1 MTSPSPPL
9 PSAKPPSHPRRFAE
23 RDPFLARLR
32 TICLGLPGAQE
43 KISHGHP
50 NFFTRKVF
58 AIFGGLVKG
67 DHAATDFARSV
78 LFLPDADERTALLG
92 DQRFFH
98 PAYYGPYGWVGLSFQ
113 AVRPDWSEVAELVDM
128 SYRNTAGKK
137 LILELDALRRG

>member
-1 MTSPSPPL
+1 MTTPSPQP
-9 PSAKPPSHPRRFAE
+9 PSAKPPHPRRFAE
-23 RDPFLARLR
+23 HDPYLELLR
-32 TICLGLPGAQE
+32 TICLGLPAAQE

-67 DHAATDFARSV
+67 DHAATDFAQSV

-92 DQRFFH
+92 DPRFFH
-98 PAYYGPYGWVGLSFQ
+98 PAYYGPNGWVGLNFL
-113 AVRPDWSEVAELVDM
+113 AAWPDWAEVAELVDM

-137 LILELDALRRG
+137 LIAELDAVRGC